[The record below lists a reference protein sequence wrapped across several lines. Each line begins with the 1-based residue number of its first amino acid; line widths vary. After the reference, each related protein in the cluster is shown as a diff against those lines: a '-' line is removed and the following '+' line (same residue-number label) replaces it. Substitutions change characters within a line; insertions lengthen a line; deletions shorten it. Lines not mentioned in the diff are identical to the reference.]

1 MDLIE
6 PRTHQHDK
14 WNKAYLSAGPVGQ
27 LGGTLQASRLKHSQ
41 PDLPIRWDPFTD
53 GNRECRFGSNVQDGN
68 MHSYEG
74 GFVPRLLDHNWELD
88 RTRTDKVGYV
98 FQNLEEEDMRPS
110 SIAMTGP
117 VPQYAWRTQVANTY
131 KSLAQND
138 AFLPVPGPYVPD
150 PSAIP
155 RGGLVPQLQAVVDAS
170 NPYLTVNPNLNDTIR
185 GPGYQRQS
193 SANAFFRPEAGYVNP
208 IIGK

>member
-1 MDLIE
+1 
-6 PRTHQHDK
+6 
-14 WNKAYLSAGPVGQ
+14 
-27 LGGTLQASRLKHSQ
+27 
-41 PDLPIRWDPFTD
+41 
-53 GNRECRFGSNVQDGN
+53 

-193 SANAFFRPEAGYVNP
+193 SANAFFRPEVGYVNP